1 MLKIFLLF
9 FKVQKSLFGYR
20 TRGIKKNQKYFEK
33 FGKFFQNKFIMPS
46 PIIFVGKEKKFEAIH
61 LQPGQ
66 THKIKL
72 PLKYNKFGITHHV
85 SFGHSFMQ
93 RAIHKLHSQHFG
105 VFSIFNN
112 LQGVCANSK
121 AVIAPCACRSL
132 ALGSSRR

>member
-1 MLKIFLLF
+1 MAIIPEDFLKNL
-9 FKVQKSLFGYR
+9 
-20 TRGIKKNQKYFEK
+20 KYFEK
-33 FGKFFQNKFIMPS
+33 FGKIMPS

-105 VFSIFNN
+105 VFSTIYKVFAQTAK
-112 LQGVCANSK
+112 LSFFFRFKKTRKHQASPGCSRLRYSVP
-121 AVIAPCACRSL
+121 I
-132 ALGSSRR
+132 LGY